1 VAGTDRLILI
11 AYGIAVVLA
20 TALAVALWL
29 STGNRR
35 PVNTT
40 RLAEREKGWLV
51 IVVAILVA
59 LLAATIW
66 FTPYG
71 KSTPA
76 NAQVVRVNARQ
87 FFWQL
92 RPATVRVGRPVAF
105 VTRSEDVNHG
115 FGIYKGHRFIAQIQV
130 VPGESSTLVHT
141 FHEPGTYMVLCL
153 EYCGVNHHG
162 MVATFEVRP

>member
-1 VAGTDRLILI
+1 MAGTDRLILI
-11 AYGIAVVLA
+11 AYGIAVLLA
-20 TALAVALWL
+20 VAVTVALWL

-35 PVNTT
+35 QVNAT
-40 RLAEREKGWLV
+40 RLAEFEKGWLV

-92 RPATVRVGRPVAF
+92 TPGTVRAGRPVAF

-115 FGIYKGHRFIAQIQV
+115 FAIYKGHRFIAQIQV
-130 VPGESSTLVHT
+130 VPGAASTLVHT
-141 FHEPGTYMVLCL
+141 FHEPGTYTVLCL
-153 EYCGVNHHG
+153 EYCGVDHHG
-162 MVATFEVRP
+162 MIATFRVTP